1 MDINTIEEFDITT
14 FEGRLERL
22 IYLLQN
28 FNNLSEDDRTEVQV
42 LMVDV
47 KAEMVLNPV
56 KAVEVLSQ

>member
-1 MDINTIEEFDITT
+1 MDIKNANEFDIMA

-28 FNNLSEDDRTEVQV
+28 FNLLSEDNRAEVQV
-42 LMVDV
+42 LMIDV

>member
-1 MDINTIEEFDITT
+1 MDIKNVNEFDITT

-28 FNNLSEDDRTEVQV
+28 FNLLSEDNRAEVQV

-47 KAEMVLNPV
+47 KAEMILNPV